1 MREKKQFADRR
12 VKKRLFPIS
21 TFISVF
27 FAFAVFTTIQMKILG
42 ESIDAANIPKSNEI
56 AIFVVWLL
64 SAAAFT
70 LWTNIQ
76 ITRHYQKPI
85 EEFSEAA
92 RKVASG
98 DFSVYLAPHHTAD
111 KSTHLDVLFA
121 DFDKMVEE
129 LGSIETLK
137 TDFFSNVSHEIKTPL
152 AIIQNNA
159 ELLQKE
165 SLTDEQRKEYAETI
179 CHATKRLSN
188 LITNMLKLN
197 KLEKQAIQPQPQI
210 YDVCEQLCSCALQ
223 FEDMWEDKGIE
234 FIADIE
240 DCAKIEADAELMDL
254 VWTNLLSNALKFT
267 PPGGTITLLQTSE
280 PEEVMISIKDTGCGI
295 DEETLCHIFDK
306 FYQGDTSH
314 STEGNGLGL
323 ALVQRILQLSDGS
336 ITVDSTEGKARPLLF
351 GCRYPIARR
360 LDEESCRWKR
370 EKKPLSDMNIKKLR

>member
-12 VKKRLFPIS
+12 VKKKLFPIS

-92 RKVASG
+92 RKVSSG

-152 AIIQNNA
+152 AVIQNNA

-267 PPGGTITLLQTSE
+267 PQGGTITLLQTSE

-295 DEETLCHIFDK
+295 DEETLRHIFDK

-336 ITVDSTEGKARPLLF
+336 ITVDSTEGKGSTF
-351 GCRYPIARR
+351 TVR
-360 LDEESCRWKR
+360 LPVSYRKEA
-370 EKKPLSDMNIKKLR
+370 